1 MAYLFLVRPLYVQ
14 HETTIRFALLCAIL
28 TTQLVAQQP
37 RPPQK
42 TADALQKLQAAK
54 MQRKKQAEAAMAAL
68 EQKLGAALAFSVQEL
83 QIALQ
88 IKLLRT
94 FSGARVFADDERH
107 TFLGVIADEFDA
119 DSIFNDF
126 GTYGSEFSSDSIWNQ
141 FGEFGGE
148 FSSHSPFSQF
158 TSTPPLIVKDRK
170 VMGRLTVNKFVAG
183 AIDPNML
190 KSNFKY

>member
-1 MAYLFLVRPLYVQ
+1 MPLRRACRDTLPWLISFSLGHYTSNMK
-14 HETTIRFALLCAIL
+14 TTIRFALLCAIL

-42 TADALQKLQAAK
+42 TADAL
-54 MQRKKQAEAAMAAL
+54 
-68 EQKLGAALAFSVQEL
+68 QKLGAALAFSVQEL